1 MGENQ
6 MFLVLG
12 AVVLLA
18 LLVLNVN
25 RTILSSTDNTLQTQA
40 ITAST
45 SVAQQTIDLIKSKSF
60 DQSTVNT
67 AITDINN
74 FTAPASLGPESGE
87 TANSFNDVDDYK
99 NYSTIVNTPRLG
111 NISALVNVGYVNTN
125 DVDVLVSSRTR
136 MKRIEVKAKSIYLPD
151 TLRLY
156 YYSSY

>member
-1 MGENQ
+1 MGESQ

-12 AVVLLA
+12 AIVLLA

-25 RTILSSTDNTLQTQA
+25 RTILSSTDNTLQAQA
-40 ITAST
+40 ITATT

-60 DQSTVNT
+60 DESTVN
-67 AITDINN
+67 AAVTDINN
-74 FTAPASLGPESGE
+74 FTSPASLCPESGE
-87 TANSFNDVDDYK
+87 TVHSFNDVDDYK

-111 NISALVNVGYVNTN
+111 NISVLVNVGYVNTN